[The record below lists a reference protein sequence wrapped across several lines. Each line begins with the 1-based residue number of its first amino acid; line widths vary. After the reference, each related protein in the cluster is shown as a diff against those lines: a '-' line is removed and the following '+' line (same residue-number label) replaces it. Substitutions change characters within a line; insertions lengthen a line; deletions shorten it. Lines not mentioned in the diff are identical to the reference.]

1 MRRKTAPFFAAEN
14 SESLLPEDEGTCF
27 AREVHGTWYEND
39 IPIIV
44 LVDDHCGSS
53 GEGAVQLLKTLDN
66 VLVVGSN
73 TAGYQLCGNISTFT
87 LPYTGIGVRFGS
99 TLFLYGDGENVDHRG
114 YAPDVW
120 CDPQDALASVL
131 ALLKEQGV
139 VSADACETV
148 REKIVK

>member
-1 MRRKTAPFFAAEN
+1 MLYAQKNSALFAAEN

-66 VLVVGSN
+66 VLVVGQRFSSMG
-73 TAGYQLCGNISTFT
+73 TEKMSI
-87 LPYTGIGVRFGS
+87 TGAMFRMSGVIR
-99 TLFLYGDGENVDHRG
+99 RMR
-114 YAPDVW
+114 
-120 CDPQDALASVL
+120 
-131 ALLKEQGV
+131 LLQ
-139 VSADACETV
+139 CWHC
-148 REKIVK
+148 